1 MYKWGNV
8 ISKKR
13 EEILVVLIYPH
24 IKLQIT
30 ERRQKLFCV
39 RWATCNVISE

>member
-13 EEILVVLIYPH
+13 EEILVVPH
-24 IKLQIT
+24 IKLQVT